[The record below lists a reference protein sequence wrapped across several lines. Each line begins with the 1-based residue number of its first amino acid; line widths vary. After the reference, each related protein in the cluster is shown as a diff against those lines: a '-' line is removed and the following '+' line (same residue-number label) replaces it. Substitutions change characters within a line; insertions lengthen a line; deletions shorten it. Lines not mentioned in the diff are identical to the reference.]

1 MAQEWGIT
9 RAEQDAFALESHR
22 KAAEAYRDGYMDDL
36 VTPFAGVYRDNNI
49 RTDAT
54 LEKLATLKTAFDK
67 TERGTLTAAN
77 STPLTDGAAAVLLAS
92 EEWATKHG
100 LPVQAYLTYSQASA
114 NDFVGG
120 DGLLMAPTI
129 AVSKMLERAGLRLQD
144 FDYYEIHEAFA
155 AQVLATLKAWED
167 PIYCKEVLGR
177 SEPMGSIDRSKLN
190 VRGSSIAMGHP
201 FAATG
206 ARIVGNLAKLL
217 SQHHGRGL
225 ISICTAGGMGVAAIL
240 ESKDAAELH
249 QRRRTVHYAPG
260 GLTDT
265 ADIRGKVCDA
275 PRTISNAGRAL
286 VMAKDKAVKAARQ
299 LEAARG
305 LARELAGKLDLNA
318 SLRLWDGVADAARQ
332 ERHRSIRDQHR
343 RRRRHRLAAALA
355 DARQLHPPLRRQGH
369 RLFRRHAHRPRLA
382 AQSGRPFGQA
392 EGARCAA
399 VRSAAVPVPHRPQRR
414 RRRRPGLRGR
424 DHRPQAQD
432 RRQQG
437 LHPVPLRPVERVLRA
452 LSRSGDGLF
461 LRLLHRLE
469 QRRRPGAARQAGD
482 DLPQAAPE
490 AGRALPRHRLRLG
503 RAHLPRGEELR
514 RHARTAS
521 RCRRSSSPSPGRRSS
536 ASGSRTG

>member
-1 MAQEWGIT
+1 MQRFLRRVAVIGGARIPFCRSNTFYADLSNLDLMTGALNALVDRYNLKGQHIDEVVGGAVITHSKDFNLTREALLGTRLAPTSPGITMMQACGTSLQGGLGSAAKIATGEIECAIAVGSDTTSDAPLAVSKKLAQRLIKLGQQKTFMDKLKLFKGFSPSELAPTAPANAEPRTGLSMGEHAELMAQEWGIT

-36 VTPFAGVYRDNNI
+36 VTPFSGVYRDNNI

-54 LEKLATLKTAFDK
+54 ADKLATLKAAFDK
-67 TERGTLTAAN
+67 SERGTLTAAN

-100 LPVQAYLTYSQASA
+100 LPVQAYLTYSQAAA

-167 PIYCKEVLGR
+167 PAYCKEVLGR
-177 SEPMGSIDRSKLN
+177 AEPMGSIDRSKIN

-249 QRRRTVHYAPG
+249 Q
-260 GLTDT
+260 
-265 ADIRGKVCDA
+265 
-275 PRTISNAGRAL
+275 
-286 VMAKDKAVKAARQ
+286 AA
-299 LEAARG
+299 
-305 LARELAGKLDLNA
+305 
-318 SLRLWDGVADAARQ
+318 
-332 ERHRSIRDQHR
+332 
-343 RRRRHRLAAALA
+343 
-355 DARQLHPPLRRQGH
+355 
-369 RLFRRHAHRPRLA
+369 
-382 AQSGRPFGQA
+382 
-392 EGARCAA
+392 
-399 VRSAAVPVPHRPQRR
+399 
-414 RRRRPGLRGR
+414 
-424 DHRPQAQD
+424 
-432 RRQQG
+432 
-437 LHPVPLRPVERVLRA
+437 
-452 LSRSGDGLF
+452 
-461 LRLLHRLE
+461 
-469 QRRRPGAARQAGD
+469 
-482 DLPQAAPE
+482 
-490 AGRALPRHRLRLG
+490 
-503 RAHLPRGEELR
+503 
-514 RHARTAS
+514 
-521 RCRRSSSPSPGRRSS
+521 
-536 ASGSRTG
+536 

>member
-1 MAQEWGIT
+1 MQRFLRRVAVIGGARIPFCRSNTFYADLSNLDLMTGALNALIDRYNLKGQHIDEVVGGAVITHSKDFNLTREALLGTRLAPTSPGITMMQACGTSLQGGLGSAAKIATGEIECAIAVGSDTTSDAPLAVSKKLAQRLVKLGQQKTFMNKLKLFKGFSPSELAPTAPANAEPRTGLSMGEHAELMAQEWGIT

-36 VTPFAGVYRDNNI
+36 VTPFSGVYRDNNI

-54 LEKLATLKTAFDK
+54 AEKLATMKAAFDK

-100 LPVQAYLTYSQASA
+100 LPVQAYLTYSQAAA

-129 AVSKMLERAGLRLQD
+129 AVSKMLERAGRRLQD

-167 PIYCKEVLGR
+167 PAYCKEVLGR
-177 SEPMGSIDRSKLN
+177 SEPMGSIDLSKLN

-249 QRRRTVHYAPG
+249 Q
-260 GLTDT
+260 
-265 ADIRGKVCDA
+265 
-275 PRTISNAGRAL
+275 
-286 VMAKDKAVKAARQ
+286 AA
-299 LEAARG
+299 
-305 LARELAGKLDLNA
+305 
-318 SLRLWDGVADAARQ
+318 
-332 ERHRSIRDQHR
+332 
-343 RRRRHRLAAALA
+343 
-355 DARQLHPPLRRQGH
+355 
-369 RLFRRHAHRPRLA
+369 
-382 AQSGRPFGQA
+382 
-392 EGARCAA
+392 
-399 VRSAAVPVPHRPQRR
+399 
-414 RRRRPGLRGR
+414 
-424 DHRPQAQD
+424 
-432 RRQQG
+432 
-437 LHPVPLRPVERVLRA
+437 
-452 LSRSGDGLF
+452 
-461 LRLLHRLE
+461 
-469 QRRRPGAARQAGD
+469 
-482 DLPQAAPE
+482 
-490 AGRALPRHRLRLG
+490 
-503 RAHLPRGEELR
+503 
-514 RHARTAS
+514 
-521 RCRRSSSPSPGRRSS
+521 
-536 ASGSRTG
+536 